1 MSPAN
6 SADAA
11 LHPKAARIRVAS
23 WLAVLSWA
31 ALLIVVILLIAGL
44 VTRRP
49 ELSTPFM
56 PGLGLLACTVVLY
69 VVIALPLKCIQCGRR
84 FLFETL
90 GAKAPQARRRGRLD
104 YWATAVIDV
113 MLRRRVTCMYC
124 GTEHRVS

>member
-1 MSPAN
+1 MN
-6 SADAA
+6 SANLAEA
-11 LHPKAARIRVAS
+11 TPHPKAARILLAS

-31 ALLIVVILLIAGL
+31 ELVIVVILLIAGL
-44 VTRRP
+44 VTKRP

-56 PGLGLLACTVVLY
+56 LVLGLLVCTVGLY
-69 VVIALPLKCIQCGRR
+69 VVVAFPLKCMHCERR

-113 MLRRRVTCMYC
+113 ILLRRVTCMYC
-124 GTEHRVS
+124 GTEHRVN